1 MNDISGEIL
10 RVQARLT
17 DAIGEV
23 RENERLAG
31 LLRHIRLVL
40 EVARR
45 EIEDKEKGEVTR

>member
-1 MNDISGEIL
+1 MSTTTDEIL

-23 RENERLAG
+23 KENERLAG
-31 LLRHIRLVL
+31 LLRHVRLVL